1 MTNAIDT
8 QKLAHFLAEMNVEPN
23 QHIGY
28 CGSEKKEILHTL
40 LHEFSDLDL
49 SESFA
54 VAYAN
59 DEIVG
64 ALGFDFDKESK
75 SAEVWGPFIRD
86 CQNFSVLANDLW
98 EKIHELVPVEINT
111 YRFFV
116 NKQNSNVRN
125 FAVEKNALEKG
136 SHLIL
141 EAIRQSFQNPK
152 HNEIVKYKHS
162 FKNNFIELHKLAF
175 PNTYYSAEEIL
186 NRIDEDNLLLI
197 MQDSIEK
204 IKGYVYVEANPV
216 HREGTIEYIA
226 VSPSYRKQGIGK
238 TLIRA
243 ALGHLF
249 SYEEIQEVS
258 LCVGSQNEKAIHLY
272 QAAGFQTK
280 HELISFVME

>member
-1 MTNAIDT
+1 MTNTLDI
-8 QKLAHFLAEMNVEPN
+8 QKLAHFLSEMNVEPK

-28 CGSEKKEILHTL
+28 CGTEKKEILHKL
-40 LHEFSDLDL
+40 LHEFSDLEL
-49 SESFA
+49 SKSFA

-64 ALGFDFDKESK
+64 ALGFDIDKESK

-86 CQNFSVLANDLW
+86 SQNFSVLSNDLW
-98 EKIHELVPVEINT
+98 ANLHEFVPVEINT

-125 FAVEKNALEKG
+125 FAVEKNAIEKG
-136 SHLIL
+136 GHLVL
-141 EAIRQSFQNPK
+141 EALRQNFHTIK
-152 HNEIVKYKHS
+152 HKDIIKYKNS
-162 FKNNFIELHKLAF
+162 FKNNFFELHKLAF
-175 PNTYYSAEEIL
+175 PNTYFSAEKIL

-197 MQDSIEK
+197 MQDSNEK
-204 IKGYVYVEANPV
+204 IKGYVYVEADPI
-216 HREGTIEYIA
+216 HRKGTIEYIA

-243 ALGHLF
+243 ALSHLF
-249 SYEEIQEVS
+249 SYEKIQAVS

-272 QAAGFQTK
+272 QAAGFQMK